1 MNQALRVLVAVFF
14 LAGVAAA
21 DDWPQWLGPTRDNAT
36 ALKVVPWKDAPKILW
51 KGPVGE
57 GHSSPVIAGGRVFLH
72 ARVREKDEEEVTA
85 WDAASGRELW
95 RESYPRGEFKSMFG
109 GGPRATP
116 LVDGD
121 RLYTNGVTG
130 ILTCW
135 EASTGKRLWRVDT
148 LKEFK
153 APNLFFGVSCSP
165 LLEGNLLLLNVGG
178 PGASV
183 VAFRKET
190 GEVAWKALDDKA
202 SYSSAI
208 ATGQG
213 KERQVVFLTHQ
224 GLVGL
229 SPQDGSLFWRFDLV
243 DKLSESSTTPVLAGD
258 LLIGSSVTYGSVC
271 MKLDSREGKP
281 NVTEVWKNPALT
293 CYISSPLVVGKDQL
307 YLVSGSLKKPPS
319 ATLRS
324 VELKTGRELWKKED
338 VGRFHATLVRTGDG
352 KLLMLGDGGELSL
365 LDPDP
370 GECKELARSKI
381 CGFTW
386 AHPAFTGKAMVVRD
400 GESILCLALGE

>member
-1 MNQALRVLVAVFF
+1 MTQPLLSIAAVL
-14 LAGVAAA
+14 LSAASASA

-36 ALKVVPWKDAPKILW
+36 PLKIAPWKETPKTLW
-51 KGPVGE
+51 KERVGE
-57 GHSSPVIAGGRVFLH
+57 GHSSPVVAGGRVFLH
-72 ARVREKDEEEVTA
+72 DRVREKDEEEVTA

-95 RESYPRGEFKSMFG
+95 RQTYPRGEFKSMFG

-135 EASTGKRLWRVDT
+135 EAATGKRVWQVDT

-165 LLEGNLLLLNVGG
+165 LLDGNLLLLNVGG
-178 PGASV
+178 PGASI
-183 VAFRKET
+183 VAFKKDT

-208 ATGQG
+208 LTGQG
-213 KERQVVFLTHQ
+213 KERQAVFLTHN

-229 SPQDGSLFWRFDLV
+229 SPQDGSVYWRFDLV
-243 DKLSESSTTPVLAGD
+243 DKLSESSTTPVVSGD
-258 LLIGSSVTYGSVC
+258 LLVGSSVTYGSACV
-271 MKLDSREGKP
+271 KLDVKEGKP
-281 NVTEVWKNPALT
+281 AVAEAWKNPTLT
-293 CYISSPLVVGKDQL
+293 CYISTPVVVGKEYL
-307 YLVSGSLKKPPS
+307 YLVSGTLKKPPS
-319 ATLRS
+319 ATLRA
-324 VELKTGRELWKKED
+324 VELKSGKELWNKD
-338 VGRFHATLVRTGDG
+338 GVGRFHATLVRTGDG
-352 KLLMLGDGGELSL
+352 KLLMLGDGGDLSL
-365 LDPDP
+365 LEPDP
-370 GECKELARSKI
+370 QGYQELARSKI

-386 AHPAFTGKAMVVRD
+386 AHPAVTPGRLFVRD